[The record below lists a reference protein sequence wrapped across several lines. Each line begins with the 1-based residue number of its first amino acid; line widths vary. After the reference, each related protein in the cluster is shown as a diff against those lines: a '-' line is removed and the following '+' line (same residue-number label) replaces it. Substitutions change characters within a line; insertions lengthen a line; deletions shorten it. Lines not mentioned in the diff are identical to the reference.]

1 MNSSLAGAGAG
12 SGDDEIDNSSNDRR
26 ASYKRLTTTQSTI
39 LENFMKECHHP
50 DDAQRRQLAEEVGL
64 EPKQIKFWFQN
75 KRTLMKNQHERENN
89 SSLRLENERI
99 HNENLLIKEAL
110 KATICSTCGGPP
122 FPQEE
127 HEHFMRSMEQ
137 ENAQLKQE
145 CDKVSNLIANYME
158 KKISLPEFE
167 QALATVKSFSRD
179 RDLEL
184 SPNQTVYETLRHVHV
199 HVHGNLSMR
208 EAMLV
213 NISEQSH
220 DEQKRMMS
228 RIATI
233 AMEELARLVRVN
245 EPFWVYTTNA
255 PDGRFTL
262 DRESYEQVF
271 PKDNH
276 FQGANVCEESSKFS
290 GVVKLGG
297 LQLVD
302 MFLDPVKWKNLF
314 PTIVTKAETVK
325 EFEPGS
331 TENRDGALLLMHE
344 QMHILSPLVR
354 PREFNIL
361 RYCKQVDA
369 GVWMITDVSID
380 SSRPNTIPLCQSW
393 KYPSGCI
400 IRELPHGA
408 CLVTWVE
415 HVEVEDKI
423 HTHLVYRH
431 LIRSFNLYGAESW
444 IKELQRMCERSISF
458 YAETTPNQETAGV
471 ITSIEGR
478 QSVMKFAHRMV
489 KMLCESLTM
498 SGQLEFQH
506 VTLDS
511 VGGVR
516 VSIRKNNNY
525 GQPKGTVA
533 VAATTIWLP
542 LPAQKI
548 FEFLRDPTKRSKWD
562 VLSSANPMVE
572 IAHISNGPYPGN
584 SISIIQ
590 PSIPREDQPVIL
602 QESFTSTVGSYIIF
616 APTDRS
622 SMNIAIRGEESKG
635 LEILPTGFVIC
646 SKAKPNA
653 TFETSGNIGSGAGG
667 GGEAGSLLTLAYQI
681 LISTS
686 TGIGTQQHM
695 ESMASINSLLSGTVR
710 NIKDALM

>member
-1 MNSSLAGAGAG
+1 MNSSLGSTGAAG
-12 SGDDEIDNSSNDRR
+12 SGDDDIDNLQSDRR
-26 ASYKRLTTTQSTI
+26 ASYKRLTATQSTI

-75 KRTLMKNQHERENN
+75 KRTLIKNQHERENN
-89 SSLRLENERI
+89 TTLRLENERI

-127 HEHFMRSMEQ
+127 HEHFMHSMER

-145 CDKVSNLIANYME
+145 RDKVSNLIANYME

-179 RDLEL
+179 RDIDF
-184 SPNQTVYETLRHVHV
+184 SQTKPVYETLRHAHL
-199 HVHGNLSMR
+199 HVHGNLTMR
-208 EAMLV
+208 EAMLM
-213 NISEQSH
+213 NISEQNP

-233 AMEELARLVRVN
+233 AMEELARLLRVN
-245 EPFWVYTTNA
+245 EPFWVNTR
-255 PDGRFTL
+255 DGKFTL

-290 GVVKLGG
+290 GVVKLSA

-302 MFLDPVKWKNLF
+302 MFLDPLKWKNLF

-325 EFEPGS
+325 VFETGS

-344 QMHILSPLVR
+344 QLHILSPLVR
-354 PREFNIL
+354 PREFSII

-369 GVWMITDVSID
+369 GVWMVTDVSID
-380 SSRPNTIPLCQSW
+380 ASRPNTTPLCQSW
-393 KYPSGCI
+393 KFPSGCI
-400 IRELPHGA
+400 IRELPHDA

-423 HTHLVYRH
+423 HTHPVYRN
-431 LIRSFNLYGAESW
+431 LISNFNLYGAESW
-444 IKELQRMCERSISF
+444 IKELQRMCERSFSF
-458 YAETTPNQETAGV
+458 FVETIADQETSGV
-471 ITSIEGR
+471 ITSTDGR
-478 QSVMKFAHRMV
+478 KSVMKLAHRMV
-489 KMLCESLTM
+489 KMFCESLTM

-511 VGGVR
+511 IGGVR
-516 VSIRKNNNY
+516 VSIRKNNNF

-533 VAATTIWLP
+533 VAATTLWLP
-542 LPAQKI
+542 LPAKRI

-562 VLSSANPMVE
+562 VLSSGKPMTE
-572 IAHISNGPYPGN
+572 IAHISNGLYPGN

-590 PSIPREDQPVIL
+590 PSVFREDQPVII
-602 QESFTSTVGSYIIF
+602 QESFTSCVGSYIIF
-616 APTDRS
+616 APTDKS
-622 SMNIAIRGEESKG
+622 SMNIAIRGDESKG
-635 LEILPTGFVIC
+635 LEILPTGFVVC

-653 TFETSGNIGSGAGG
+653 AFDTFGNTGSGAGAG
-667 GGEAGSLLTLAYQI
+667 AGAGSLLTVAYQI

-695 ESMASINSLLSGTVR
+695 ESMASVNTLLSGTIR
-710 NIKDALM
+710 KMKDALM